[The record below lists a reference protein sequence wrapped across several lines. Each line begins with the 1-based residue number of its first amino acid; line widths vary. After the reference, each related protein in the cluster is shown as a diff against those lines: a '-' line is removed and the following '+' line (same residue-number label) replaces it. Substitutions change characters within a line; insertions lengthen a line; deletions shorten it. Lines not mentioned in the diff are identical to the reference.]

1 MARGERQHTHLLSG
15 TPFGSIPSPNFPVRK
30 RGTVQKAPAL
40 LLTAG
45 VILTALT
52 GCAQTPGSDCESSVT
67 SGDASTLVTA
77 TGELGT
83 IPVVDFPTPLKTDT
97 TQVSTLIEGDGAPI
111 SADQLV
117 EMSFAFYNGTTGAPV
132 EEGAYSEPGVY
143 LPSQLLPGMAASI
156 ECATVGSR
164 IAATM
169 SPADAFGEEGSAQLG
184 VGPDDAIVMVAD
196 ITDSFLE
203 KANGAKTPVFQSG
216 FPSVVTAEDGTPGIT
231 IPKSEAP
238 TELKVATLKTGD
250 GDKVSADDRVVV
262 HYTGALW
269 ADNSIFDT
277 SWDDGTP
284 AVFSLDGI
292 VPGLASAL
300 EGKTV
305 GSQIIAIIPPE
316 LGYGDQAAGSI
327 PPGSTLVFV
336 VDILGTVD

>member
-1 MARGERQHTHLLSG
+1 MAQGTRERTPLLPG
-15 TPFGSIPSPNFPVRK
+15 TLSAIPSQNSPVRK

-45 VILTALT
+45 VVLTALT
-52 GCAQTPGSDCESSVT
+52 ACAPAPGSDCESSV
-67 SGDASTLVTA
+67 SPGDASMLVEA
-77 TGELGT
+77 TGDLGST
-83 IPVVDFPTPLKTDT
+83 PSVDFPTPLKTDT

-111 SADQLV
+111 TGNQLV
-117 EMSFAFYNGTTGAPV
+117 EMSFSFFNGTTGEPV
-132 EEGAYSEPGVY
+132 EEGAYTEPGVY
-143 LPSQLLPGMAASI
+143 LPSQLLPGMADSI

-169 SPADAFGEEGSAQLG
+169 TPADAFGEEGSAQLAVAPG
-184 VGPDDAIVMVAD
+184 DSIVMVAD

-203 KANGAKTPVFQSG
+203 KANGANTPVFESG
-216 FPSVVTAEDGTPGIT
+216 FPSVVTAADGTPGIT
-231 IPKSEAP
+231 VPKSEAP

-262 HYTGALW
+262 HYTGVLW
-269 ADNSIFDT
+269 DDNSIFDT

-292 VPGLASAL
+292 VPGLATAL

-305 GSQIIAIIPPE
+305 GSQIVAIVPPE
-316 LGYGDQAAGSI
+316 LGYGDQGSGAI
-327 PPGSTLVFV
+327 PAGSTLVFV
-336 VDILGTVD
+336 VDILGTVG